1 MSNFNYKIILIIIIS
16 SLFSFLFASPNKFS
30 NNRLIKPDSLSFES
44 DLLIETNIITD
55 RWFAVDKGYHLIGSI
70 MSTIGISNSCM
81 QFADIKKEKS
91 IQIGSGLTFAL
102 GLGKEFWDGHQK
114 NNIFSWKDFSADILG
129 ILIGITLLQ
138 ID

>member
-1 MSNFNYKIILIIIIS
+1 MSNFNYKIVLIIILS
-16 SLFSFLFASPNKFS
+16 SVSSFLFASPNRFS
-30 NNRLIKPDSLSFES
+30 NSRLIKPDSLSLKN
-44 DLLIETNIITD
+44 DLLIEANIITD

-91 IQIGSGLTFAL
+91 IQIGAGLTFAL

-114 NNIFSWKDFSADILG
+114 NNIFSWKDVSVDMLG
-129 ILIGITLLQ
+129 ILVGITLLQ